1 MSKDLRIWI
10 EKLEAEEEL
19 KRIKAQVDWDGEI
32 AEIQRKSLEER
43 GPALLFENI
52 KDHENTWCRKLLVGG
67 LIKSSYVALMLGLS
81 KDTPRQDILQLLR
94 KRFKEP
100 IEREPETL

>member
-1 MSKDLRIWI
+1 MSKDLRTWI
-10 EKLEAEEEL
+10 EKLESEEEL

-52 KDHENTWCRKLLVGG
+52 
-67 LIKSSYVALMLGLS
+67 
-81 KDTPRQDILQLLR
+81 
-94 KRFKEP
+94 
-100 IEREPETL
+100 